1 MPIQVICKGCRS
13 TFTVSDK
20 FAGRTG
26 PCPKCKQP
34 ITIPQPI
41 KDIKIHGPEE
51 EAAKTPGRGSVAPI
65 EFVEYS
71 LPLQAYLATGIGAV
85 ATMVLAALASRA
97 FGAGQVPV
105 WLAGL
110 VGAAVAWP
118 CVWLGYDLVRD
129 RNLQPYRGPQLLT
142 RTLACAAVYAAL
154 WGVKSLLPAEV
165 TDEMWS
171 WVFLGPFFAVAGG
184 LAALAA
190 LDLDWS
196 TAIAHFSLYAI
207 YTALLRWLAG
217 FMPL

>member
-1 MPIQVICKGCRS
+1 MPIQVVCKGCRS

-51 EAAKTPGRGSVAPI
+51 EAKVPGRGPVAPI
-65 EFVEYS
+65 VFVEYS
-71 LPLQAYLATGIGAV
+71 LPLKAYIAAGIGVV
-85 ATMVLAALASRA
+85 AMLALAALAGRLI
-97 FGAGQVPV
+97 GPGKVPV

-118 CVWLGYDLVRD
+118 SVWVGYDIVRD
-129 RNLQPYRGPQLLT
+129 RDLEPYRGRPLLV
-142 RTLACAAVYAAL
+142 RTLACAAVYAML
-154 WGVKSLLPAEV
+154 WGIKALLPAEV

-171 WVFLGPFFAVAGG
+171 WVFLGPFFAFAGG
-184 LAALAA
+184 LAAFAA
-190 LDLDWS
+190 LDLDPG
-196 TAIAHFSLYAI
+196 TAVAHFSLYVI
-207 YTALLRWLAG
+207 FTALLRWLAG

>member
-1 MPIQVICKGCRS
+1 MAIQVICKGCRA

-41 KDIKIHGPEE
+41 TDVKIHGPEE
-51 EAAKTPGRGSVAPI
+51 EAKLPGRVALAPI

-71 LPLQAYLATGIGAV
+71 LPLTAYVAVGVGAV
-85 ATMVLAALASRA
+85 ATMLLALVAGWT
-97 FGAGQVPV
+97 FGRGGAPT
-105 WLAGL
+105 WLAGA
-110 VGAAVAWP
+110 VGCAVAWP
-118 CVWLGYDLVRD
+118 LVWVGYDMVRD
-129 RNLQPYRGPQLLT
+129 RNLEPYRGRALLV

-154 WGVKSLLPAEV
+154 WGVKAFVPAEV
-165 TDEMWS
+165 TAEIWP
-171 WVFLGPFFAVAGG
+171 WVFLGPFFGIAGG

-190 LDLDWS
+190 LDLDWG
-196 TAIAHFSLYAI
+196 TAVAHFSLYVI
-207 YTALLRWLAG
+207 FTALLRWLAG

>member
-1 MPIQVICKGCRS
+1 MPIQVVCPGCRS

-51 EAAKTPGRGSVAPI
+51 EAKVQGRGAVTPI

-71 LPLQAYLATGIGAV
+71 LPVCAYVATGVGAV
-85 ATMVLAALASRA
+85 AMLALAAIAGRL
-97 FGAGQVPV
+97 FGVGKVPV

-110 VGAAVAWP
+110 AGAAVAWP
-118 CVWLGYDLVRD
+118 IVWVGYDIVRD
-129 RNLQPYRGPQLLT
+129 RDLQPYRGRPLFV

-154 WGVKSLLPAEV
+154 WGLKALLPVEV

-171 WVFLGPFFAVAGG
+171 WVFLGPFFAFAGG

-190 LDLDWS
+190 FDLDWG

-207 YTALLRWLAG
+207 FTALLRWLAG

>member
-1 MPIQVICKGCRS
+1 MAIQVICKGCRA

-41 KDIKIHGPEE
+41 KDVTIHGPEE
-51 EAAKTPGRGSVAPI
+51 EAKIPGRAVLAPI

-71 LPLQAYLATGIGAV
+71 LPMAAYAAVGIGAV
-85 ATMVLAALASRA
+85 ATMLLAVV
-97 FGAGQVPV
+97 AGWVFRPGGVPA
-105 WLAGL
+105 WLAGA
-110 VGAAVAWP
+110 VGFGVAWP
-118 CVWLGYDLVRD
+118 IVWIGYDMLRD
-129 RNLQPYRGPQLLT
+129 RNLEPYRGRPLLV

-154 WGVKSLLPAEV
+154 WGVKSFVPAEV
-165 TDEMWS
+165 SGEMWP
-171 WVFLGPFFAVAGG
+171 WVFLGPFFGVAGG

-190 LDLDWS
+190 FDLDWG
-196 TAIAHFSLYAI
+196 TAVAHFSLYVMF
-207 YTALLRWLAG
+207 TALLRWLAG